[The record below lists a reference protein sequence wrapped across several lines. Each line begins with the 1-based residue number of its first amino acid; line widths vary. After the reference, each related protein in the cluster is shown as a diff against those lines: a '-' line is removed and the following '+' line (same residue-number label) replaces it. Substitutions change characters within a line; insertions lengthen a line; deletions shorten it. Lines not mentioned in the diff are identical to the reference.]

1 MRVDGA
7 AFALV
12 LLAAICAENIP
23 LMLAL
28 TVVAGVCVCFGK
40 PYRECPHCGA
50 HLDPGEIC
58 DCPDAQKETAP
69 GATNTRDG
77 KMEQTTRKS
86 H

>member
-1 MRVDGA
+1 MRADGA

-12 LLAAICAENIP
+12 LLAAICAECIP

-28 TVVAGVCVCFGK
+28 TVAAGVCAYFGK

-58 DCPDAQKETAP
+58 DCPEAQESRP
-69 GATNTRDG
+69 GATNTETAKADKRVT
-77 KMEQTTRKS
+77 KTI
-86 H
+86 

>member
-1 MRVDGA
+1 MRADGA

-12 LLAAICAENIP
+12 LLAAICAECIP
-23 LMLAL
+23 LMLVL
-28 TVVAGVCVCFGK
+28 LVTAGVCVYFGK

-58 DCPDAQKETAP
+58 DCPEAQKETAP

-77 KMEQTTRKS
+77 RVDKKVTKTI
-86 H
+86 